1 MKKAIAYTV
10 VGVNRGDGKSKVVQG
25 ELADIL
31 KHIYLTCEDHDTVI
45 LSELKD
51 INEVSLNKENLNSGK
66 IVCVK
71 MNSIFDEEVSELKK
85 EIGISGLR
93 ILN

>member
-1 MKKAIAYTV
+1 MKKAVEYTV

-25 ELADIL
+25 ELVDIL

-51 INEVSLNKENLNSGK
+51 INEVSLNKENLNSDK

-71 MNSIFDEEVSELKK
+71 MSGLSDEEVLELKK
-85 EIGISGLR
+85 ETGLKGLR